1 MLSINLFKK
10 HIFLEFMKN
19 ILKVGTTFIAF
30 AIVLDLFEEIS
41 FFKEYDVIP
50 FFPLI
55 MSLLKVPS
63 ILYEI
68 FPFIFLIS
76 SILLFLYLLQ
86 SEELNLIKLAGLS
99 NFRIIMYPA
108 FISLICG
115 IIIISGFTIISSK
128 LSRLY
133 LNIKNDYTLENDYLA
148 AITENGIWIKD
159 IVESKNIIINASS
172 LEENFLVNVSIF
184 EFEEDFNFLSRM
196 EIERVD
202 ISSKYWK
209 LYNLTKYYQSNN
221 KTENFDELVIKSNFD
236 LNKLKNIFS
245 ELRSLSFWELN
256 KAKRNY
262 EDLGISTLEIESEFH
277 KALAYPLFLMCMTII
292 AGLFVLG
299 IESRKSYLFYVF
311 LAIVLSVI
319 IYYLNYFSKALGDT
333 NKLDIIA
340 AIWSPII
347 ILTIFCSIGLIRI
360 NEK

>member
-1 MLSINLFKK
+1 
-10 HIFLEFMKN
+10 
-19 ILKVGTTFIAF
+19 
-30 AIVLDLFEEIS
+30 
-41 FFKEYDVIP
+41 
-50 FFPLI
+50 
-55 MSLLKVPS
+55 
-63 ILYEI
+63 
-68 FPFIFLIS
+68 
-76 SILLFLYLLQ
+76 
-86 SEELNLIKLAGLS
+86 
-99 NFRIIMYPA
+99 MYPA

-159 IVESKNIIINASS
+159 VVESKNIIINASS

-196 EIERVD
+196 EIERAD
-202 ISSKYWK
+202 ISSEHWK

-236 LNKLKNIFS
+236 LNKLKNIFT
-245 ELRSLSFWELN
+245 ELRSISFWELN
-256 KAKRNY
+256 KVKKNY
-262 EDLGISTLEIESEFH
+262 KDLGISTLEIESEFH

-299 IESRKSYLFYVF
+299 IENRKSYLFYVF
-311 LAIVLSVI
+311 LSIVLSVI
-319 IYYLNYFSKALGDT
+319 IYYLNYFSKALGET
-333 NKLDIIA
+333 NNLDIIA
-340 AIWSPII
+340 AIWSPIV

>member
-19 ILKVGTTFIAF
+19 ILKVGATFIAF

-41 FFKEYDVIP
+41 FFKEYEVIP
-50 FFPLI
+50 FFPLL

-76 SILLFLYLLQ
+76 SILLFLFLLQ

-159 IVESKNIIINASS
+159 VVESKNIIINASS
-172 LEENFLVNVSIF
+172 LEENSLTNVSIF

-196 EIERVD
+196 EIERAD
-202 ISSKYWK
+202 ISSEYWK
-209 LYNLTKYYQSNN
+209 LHNLKKYQSNN
-221 KTENFDELVIKSNFD
+221 KIENFDELIFKSNFD

-245 ELRSLSFWELN
+245 E
-256 KAKRNY
+256 
-262 EDLGISTLEIESEFH
+262 
-277 KALAYPLFLMCMTII
+277 
-292 AGLFVLG
+292 
-299 IESRKSYLFYVF
+299 
-311 LAIVLSVI
+311 
-319 IYYLNYFSKALGDT
+319 
-333 NKLDIIA
+333 
-340 AIWSPII
+340 
-347 ILTIFCSIGLIRI
+347 IGRAHV
-360 NEK
+360 

>member
-19 ILKVGTTFIAF
+19 FLIVGATFIAF

-41 FFKEYDVIP
+41 FFKEYEVIP
-50 FFPLI
+50 FFPLL

-76 SILLFLYLLQ
+76 SILLFLFLLQ

-108 FISLICG
+108 FISFICG

-172 LEENFLVNVSIF
+172 LEENFLLNVSIF
-184 EFEEDFNFLSRM
+184 EFEKDFNFLSRM
-196 EIERVD
+196 EIEKAD
-202 ISSKYWK
+202 ISSEYWK
-209 LYNLTKYYQSNN
+209 LHNLKKFQSNN
-221 KTENFDELVIKSNFD
+221 KIKNFDELIFKSNFD
-236 LNKLKNIFS
+236 LNKLKNIFT
-245 ELRSLSFWELN
+245 ELRSISFWELN
-256 KAKRNY
+256 KVKKNY

-277 KALAYPLFLMCMTII
+277 KALAYPLFLMCMTVI

-311 LAIVLSVI
+311 LSIVLSVI
-319 IYYLNYFSKALGDT
+319 IYYLNYFSKALGET
-333 NKLDIIA
+333 NNLGIIP
-340 AIWSPII
+340 AIWSPIV

>member
-19 ILKVGTTFIAF
+19 ILKVGVIFIAF
-30 AIVLDLFEEIS
+30 IIVLDLFEEIS
-41 FFKEYDVIP
+41 FFKEYDVEL
-50 FFPLI
+50 FFPLM

-76 SILLFLYLLQ
+76 SILLFLFLLQ

-99 NFRIIMYPA
+99 NYRIIMYPA

-159 IVESKNIIINASS
+159 IVESKNIIINAAS
-172 LEENFLVNVSIF
+172 LEENFLVDVSIF
-184 EFEEDFNFLSRM
+184 EFEKDFNFLSRM
-196 EIERVD
+196 EIEKAD
-202 ISSKYWK
+202 ISSEYWK
-209 LYNLTKYYQSNN
+209 LHNLKKFQSNN
-221 KTENFDELVIKSNFD
+221 KIKNFDELIFKSNFD
-236 LNKLKNIFS
+236 LNKLKNIFT
-245 ELRSLSFWELN
+245 ELRSISFWELN
-256 KAKRNY
+256 KVKKNY
-262 EDLGISTLEIESEFH
+262 KDLGISTLEIESEFH

-311 LAIVLSVI
+311 LSIVLSVI

-333 NKLDIIA
+333 NNLDIIA

>member
-1 MLSINLFKK
+1 MFSINLFKK

-19 ILKVGTTFIAF
+19 IFKVGATFIAF

-41 FFKEYDVIP
+41 FFKDFDVIP

-76 SILLFLYLLQ
+76 SILLFLFLLQ

-159 IVESKNIIINASS
+159 NVESKNIIINASS
-172 LEENFLVNVSIF
+172 LEENFLLNVSIF
-184 EFEEDFNFLSRM
+184 EFEKDFNFLSRM
-196 EIERVD
+196 EIERAD
-202 ISSKYWK
+202 ISSEYWK
-209 LYNLTKYYQSNN
+209 LHNLKKYQSN
-221 KTENFDELVIKSNFD
+221 KKIENFDKLIFKSNFD
-236 LNKLKNIFS
+236 LNKLKNIFT
-245 ELRSLSFWELN
+245 ELRSISFWELN
-256 KAKRNY
+256 KVKKNY

-311 LAIVLSVI
+311 LSIVLSVI
-319 IYYLNYFSKALGDT
+319 IYYLNYFSKALGETNNLDT
-333 NKLDIIA
+333 IA